1 MSEFI
6 NWLKEATGIDLSH
19 FANWLK
25 ATIGLELSELLL
37 VGISLLLAAE
47 FIIIVMRRS
56 KKEKGV
62 LGKPHSKTIKK
73 SPSAP
78 LS

>member
-1 MSEFI
+1 MSDFI
-6 NWLKEATGIDLSH
+6 NWFKEATGIDLSH

-47 FIIIVMRRS
+47 FTIIVMRRS
-56 KKEKGV
+56 KKENGV
-62 LGKPHSKTIKK
+62 LGKAYSKTIKK
-73 SPSAP
+73 PPSAP